1 MTSTNDDN
9 DQAGTGSV
17 FIGGSVRGGA
27 LSTGTGSDARTSV
40 PAGPDEAPPRDD
52 RRIGPA
58 PAPTGDHS
66 AGSVVIGGDAEGV
79 SIATGENST
88 ARTDITPEDERFQ
101 ELLEQ
106 IRLLRGQLPLLA
118 DTSEVT
124 VVDAELAEAE
134 LAITQSGSAD
144 QGLLRRLWKRLA
156 PGNTALGALASA
168 VTLADMARRLLT

>member
-1 MTSTNDDN
+1 MTHTNDD
-9 DQAGTGSV
+9 DRTDAGSV

-27 LSTGTGSDARTSV
+27 FSTGAGSDARTSA
-40 PAGPDEAPPRDD
+40 PASRNDVPPRPD
-52 RRIGPA
+52 RQVAPWPA
-58 PAPTGDHS
+58 PVGDHS
-66 AGSVVIGGDAEGV
+66 AGSVVIGGDAEGL
-79 SIATGENST
+79 SIATGDNST
-88 ARTDITPEDERFQ
+88 ARTDVTPEDERFQ

-124 VVDAELAEAE
+124 VVETELAEAE
-134 LAITQSGSAD
+134 LAITQSGIAD
-144 QGLLRRLWKRLA
+144 QGLLRRLWERLS

>member
-9 DQAGTGSV
+9 DRTGSGSV

-27 LSTGTGSDARTSV
+27 FSTGTGGDARTSV
-40 PAGPDEAPPRDD
+40 PVGRDD
-52 RRIGPA
+52 ARPRPDRRVA

-88 ARTDITPEDERFQ
+88 ARTDVTPDDERFQ

-144 QGLLRRLWKRLA
+144 QGLLRRLWERLA